1 MSEEKDHY
9 TNLEW
14 ENSERLI
21 PIKLLKPYITKK
33 LEASAFKTILAS
45 TYQTAYRLYLIT
57 SGIKE
62 VQPFYEF
69 SHPDYYITATVKTI
83 AAPAGEVRSQ
93 VWNVKHLTPLLRK
106 KPRYVLKC
114 NVIDKITNKIIYRS
128 EITSIKKQTIYNQI
142 QECVSELDS
151 LLI

>member
-114 NVIDKITNKIIYRS
+114 NVIDKITYRS

>member
-1 MSEEKDHY
+1 MPEERDHY
-9 TNLEW
+9 TTLEW

-106 KPRYVLKC
+106 KPRYLLKC

-151 LLI
+151 ILI

>member
-9 TNLEW
+9 TTLEW

-21 PIKLLKPYITKK
+21 PIRLLKPYITKK

-106 KPRYVLKC
+106 KPRYLLKC

-151 LLI
+151 ILI